1 MFLLSVLRCEQ
12 DRQMACPFADP
23 GRATHRARPE
33 PFDRRTLIGM
43 HCLDVQV
50 LADELVIVL
59 GVRYRRL
66 EQLAPVARDR
76 PRRKSEDSSRLLD
89 RFAADVVT
97 HQSRLARRRP
107 DVLGLRP
114 DDRGRKIGVAA
125 GPAPARSGLGRL
137 LGSGLGGPATAR
149 PAAPP
154 RRSRSLGLVLWLLLI
169 LIVFVLVLELLVALL
184 VELLVLE
191 GPGLALDFV
200 VLSIGRGLLVLSI
213 GCGLGLGRF
222 MSAGRV
228 GVGGLTGGVDVG
240 SSLRRGRI
248 RGRNR
253 SRLFGL
259 RRRRRLARALG
270 FGAGWVPGRSVS
282 VFRVGI

>member
-1 MFLLSVLRCEQ
+1 MFLLSVLRREQ

-23 GRATHRARPE
+23 GRETHRARPE

-125 GPAPARSGLGRL
+125 GQAPARSGLGRL

-154 RRSRSLGLVLWLLLI
+154 RRSRSLGLVLWLL
-169 LIVFVLVLELLVALL
+169 VALL

-191 GPGLALDFV
+191 GPVLALDFV

-213 GCGLGLGRF
+213 GFGLGLGRF

-228 GVGGLTGGVDVG
+228 GVGGLTAGV
-240 SSLRRGRI
+240 
-248 RGRNR
+248 
-253 SRLFGL
+253 
-259 RRRRRLARALG
+259 A
-270 FGAGWVPGRSVS
+270 
-282 VFRVGI
+282 

>member
-1 MFLLSVLRCEQ
+1 
-12 DRQMACPFADP
+12 MACPFTDP

-137 LGSGLGGPATAR
+137 LGSGLGGPATSR
-149 PAAPP
+149 PAAPRPRSRSPRAVLSP

-191 GPGLALDFV
+191 GPVLALDFV
-200 VLSIGRGLLVLSI
+200 
-213 GCGLGLGRF
+213 
-222 MSAGRV
+222 
-228 GVGGLTGGVDVG
+228 
-240 SSLRRGRI
+240 
-248 RGRNR
+248 
-253 SRLFGL
+253 
-259 RRRRRLARALG
+259 AR
-270 FGAGWVPGRSVS
+270 
-282 VFRVGI
+282 

>member
-1 MFLLSVLRCEQ
+1 MFLLSVLRREQ

-50 LADELVIVL
+50 LADELGVVL

-137 LGSGLGGPATAR
+137 LGSGVRGPATAR

-169 LIVFVLVLELLVALL
+169 LIVFVLELLVALL

-191 GPGLALDFV
+191 GPVLALDFV

-213 GCGLGLGRF
+213 GFGLGLGRF

-228 GVGGLTGGVDVG
+228 GVG
-240 SSLRRGRI
+240 
-248 RGRNR
+248 
-253 SRLFGL
+253 
-259 RRRRRLARALG
+259 
-270 FGAGWVPGRSVS
+270 
-282 VFRVGI
+282 

>member
-1 MFLLSVLRCEQ
+1 MFLLSVLRREQ

-23 GRATHRARPE
+23 GRETHRARPE

-169 LIVFVLVLELLVALL
+169 LIVFVFVLVLELLVALL

-191 GPGLALDFV
+191 GPVLAL
-200 VLSIGRGLLVLSI
+200 
-213 GCGLGLGRF
+213 
-222 MSAGRV
+222 A
-228 GVGGLTGGVDVG
+228 
-240 SSLRRGRI
+240 
-248 RGRNR
+248 
-253 SRLFGL
+253 
-259 RRRRRLARALG
+259 
-270 FGAGWVPGRSVS
+270 
-282 VFRVGI
+282 